1 MCLTEDYVRQLEK
14 QLEDREQRIHDL
26 RHTITQKDE
35 LLLATSEKLVAAERK
50 RTELETA
57 LLNLA
62 TDKDD
67 EDEEDNTDGN
77 EDTFISSHC
86 RAAKVDQENNELR
99 YRLSHINTTL
109 TEFHE
114 NFNQTIASETL
125 SEGTRVKLKE
135 NVEKIGSLIY
145 TPMKKLSAVN
155 KANTNSETNAEN
167 EIFSSNNS
175 ENVQLKVK
183 MELEHERRLRTQ
195 EALDDAERRYFALRR
210 ECDNKENEYKEVEK
224 KLVEIKLKHDL
235 KMKKAKEENA
245 SLENLLKLKKTEII
259 NHEARAKDLVAK
271 ADEFEEMFN
280 KQLDLVKSLQAD
292 LSSAYDDKKG
302 LIKEMEALNE
312 MFHTMEHRYVDQALK
327 EYTYQD
333 VDLNTDASE
342 HATRSNDEKNE
353 KIIVSDVL
361 KKDEELGNNSA
372 VEDCCFKEV
381 KTKNGTR
388 MVLSVSKTFI
398 KLRDLI
404 LEKKGLEDQVE
415 KMKAVNTHLCSRVNR
430 HEEKLYNITD
440 ELNKTWCY
448 VSTLKLQHKELHT
461 NEEVLRAELT
471 EKRQLLAK
479 LREELEI
486 SRESWNIVKK
496 KTADSEREWRAL
508 RDEFA
513 ARRRMFPSSSSESG
527 YSDRDCQLDD
537 DENNESNDTGA
548 VKDES
553 SVILAAS
560 LESIAEETSKEN
572 ENPLIEVMEEKN
584 LDFEKEKPKNSEG
597 SCSEKKD
604 TATSSIEDKDTD
616 RVSDPDETEEECIPL
631 FIPSMNYMAQ
641 VPPDMLPPLF
651 PSEIGQENGA
661 NGSINPIMV
670 ESYQELYQKLIASTA
685 RSAAIANR
693 LAEVHRSI
701 KISNNNKA
709 SNTVADAEEED
720 SSWIEPRTDDESI
733 IEHDDES
740 ELISEL
746 EAPIENVNETD
757 PNDGFDSNMPV
768 DDDRD
773 DDSDLELEDLGLSQ
787 EAIET
792 ALASSRFADDSNS
805 STTTSLSSSRRTSI
819 ASSPPLDSDE
829 EDETYNGLSSFA
841 TGPVTPLRASQVAE
855 IAPSNSLST
864 FTIPPAPPLPTFS
877 LVPPP
882 ATVTVRPTFNYNY
895 ANLDSLDDT
904 SEDES
909 QDEDPAGTSENSTA
923 VTRFLIK
930 HLPKQLSKLRNDK
943 AELEEKIRDLEAT
956 ISNQSQAMLEMGRRV
971 EIYKKEAETSRK
983 WNSSL
988 SLNLGKVVIISIL
1001 IPHLPNNFSI
1011 KSIFVTFLNSEL

>member
-1 MCLTEDYVRQLEK
+1 MTAICLTEDYVRQLEK

-26 RHTITQKDE
+26 RHTVTQKDE
-35 LLLATSEKLVAAERK
+35 LLLATSEKLVVAERK

-62 TDKDD
+62 TDKE

-86 RAAKVDQENNELR
+86 RAAKLDQENNELR

-109 TEFHE
+109 TEFHQS
-114 NFNQTIASETL
+114 FNETIASESL

-135 NVEKIGSLIY
+135 NVEKISSLIY
-145 TPMKKLSAVN
+145 TPMKKLSAVS
-155 KANTNSETNAEN
+155 KANTNTDDSTEN
-167 EIFSSNNS
+167 ELFSSNNS

-224 KLVEIKLKHDL
+224 KLVEIKLKHDIR
-235 KMKKAKEENA
+235 MKKAKEENA
-245 SLENLLKLKKTEII
+245 SLENLLKLKKTELI
-259 NHEARAKDLVAK
+259 NQEARAKDLVAK

-292 LSSAYDDKKG
+292 LSTAYDDKKG
-302 LIKEMEALNE
+302 LVKEMEALNE

-327 EYTYQD
+327 DYTFQD

-342 HATRSNDEKNE
+342 HAARSSEDKNE

-430 HEEKLYNITD
+430 HEEKLFSITD

-461 NEEVLRAELT
+461 SEEVLRAELT

-527 YSDRDCQLDD
+527 YSDRECQLDEEENNGEIETGASK
-537 DENNESNDTGA
+537 DEN
-548 VKDES
+548 
-553 SVILAAS
+553 SVLLAAS
-560 LESIAEETSKEN
+560 LESIEEETTKEN
-572 ENPLIEVMEEKN
+572 ENPVIEVVEEQSI
-584 LDFEKEKPKNSEG
+584 DVEKEKPKDSEV
-597 SCSEKKD
+597 SCGQAERTDK
-604 TATSSIEDKDTD
+604 TSNDDKE
-616 RVSDPDETEEECIPL
+616 RSKSSSAELSEEECIPL

-651 PSEIGQENGA
+651 PSEIGRENGE

-701 KISNNNKA
+701 KNSNNNNGK
-709 SNTVADAEEED
+709 TIVADMEEDD

-746 EAPIENVNETD
+746 EAPIDNLIETEDVNYNGNRSIHED
-757 PNDGFDSNMPV
+757 E
-768 DDDRD
+768 D

-792 ALASSRFADDSNS
+792 ALASSRFAEDSSS

-829 EDETYNGLSSFA
+829 EDETYNGLNSFA
-841 TGPVTPLRASQVAE
+841 TGPVTPLRTSQVSD
-855 IAPSNSLST
+855 IVPSNSLST

-895 ANLDSLDDT
+895 ANIDSLDDT

-909 QDEDPAGTSENSTA
+909 QDEDPAGASENSTA

-956 ISNQSQAMLEMGRRV
+956 ISNQSQAMSEMGRRV

-988 SLNLGKVVIISIL
+988 SLNLGKVLLLLSML
-1001 IPHLPNNFSI
+1001 RLD
-1011 KSIFVTFLNSEL
+1011 LNQLKI